1 MNKLFKDYLQLLT
14 NNFLIIGP
22 SKAGKTSILFR
33 LKTGK
38 FLENV
43 RPTIGINKDMVKNTL
58 ILEIGGQLSYRDLWD
73 DAIKNKPLVILFV
86 VDITRSED
94 LECYRDFRKEH
105 DYSGKVL
112 LIANKIDLRKNVLL
126 DDKELLTNSEDEI
139 LFCSAKT
146 GENIWRLGEFIAEL
160 SLKNINQKRDIIQI
174 SHKKEETGE
183 SSVNDEEVQTLL
195 DEYEDKF

>member
-1 MNKLFKDYLQLLT
+1 
-14 NNFLIIGP
+14 
-22 SKAGKTSILFR
+22 
-33 LKTGK
+33 
-38 FLENV
+38 
-43 RPTIGINKDMVKNTL
+43 
-58 ILEIGGQLSYRDLWD
+58 
-73 DAIKNKPLVILFV
+73 
-86 VDITRSED
+86 
-94 LECYRDFRKEH
+94 H